1 MSSFILEGAIF
12 QEAKILNNDPS
23 KAVFRCA
30 IQTVDEVNQNHRLYP
45 RNVITEG
52 MEGCKTR
59 MERRAFL
66 GELDHPIPQGV
77 DKFDTIR
84 QTTVMLEKVSH
95 IVRDY
100 DFQGNKLVAE
110 METSST
116 PNGKI
121 LLGLLKDKSG
131 VGFSMRGMAELER
144 GSNYNTVKSPLTI
157 ISYDSVSFPSH
168 ESAVVDFSEMQFE
181 SNILTEQNDV
191 ICFNGRCFMPDYFD
205 KLIETK
211 MITFMNN
218 WL

>member
-168 ESAVVDFSEMQFE
+168 ESAVVDFNEMQFE

>member
-66 GELDHPIPQGV
+66 GELDHPIPQGI

-168 ESAVVDFSEMQFE
+168 ESAVVDFNEMQFE